1 VTQFSAGAL
10 PVLPGAYF
18 DFEARPV
25 SAVPPAI
32 GSVVAVPFTHSWGPD
47 NAVKQLDSMADFS
60 AVYKNDLTATG
71 LGYRAVRQAF
81 VGEGVNGRTGAGS
94 VLAYRMCAA
103 SAAKAA
109 VTLQNTTPAAALTVS
124 AIYKGTLGNSLKVT
138 IQTDP
143 NDATKRDLIVMNGA
157 VVVETWV
164 YDPAVANPL
173 ATLAAAVN
181 GSRSGSPWP
190 WFLTGW
196 RSRLSLRCR
205 SPAATDGATLTT
217 TEWTNAMN
225 ALGAYQFDYFA
236 PFDLTDAP
244 TITSIKTWAQ
254 NAQRGGQPVLRRARR
269 RPERDGG
276 DRRSRRRRLST
287 TRTSSASASARSPI

>member
-60 AVYKNDLTATG
+60 ALYKNDLTATG

-81 VGEGVNGRTGAGS
+81 VGENGRTGAGCGARLPDVRS
-94 VLAYRMCAA
+94 VGSEGGGDAPEHDTGCCPDRERD
-103 SAAKAA
+103 
-109 VTLQNTTPAAALTVS
+109 LQGHARQQPR
-124 AIYKGTLGNSLKVT
+124 VT

-143 NDATKRDLIVMNGA
+143 NDATKRDLIVLDGA
-157 VVVETWV
+157 VEVETFV

-217 TEWTNAMN
+217 TEWTNMMN
-225 ALGAYQFDYFA
+225 ALA
-236 PFDLTDAP
+236 
-244 TITSIKTWAQ
+244 
-254 NAQRGGQPVLRRARR
+254 
-269 RPERDGG
+269 
-276 DRRSRRRRLST
+276 
-287 TRTSSASASARSPI
+287 RTSSTTSPRST